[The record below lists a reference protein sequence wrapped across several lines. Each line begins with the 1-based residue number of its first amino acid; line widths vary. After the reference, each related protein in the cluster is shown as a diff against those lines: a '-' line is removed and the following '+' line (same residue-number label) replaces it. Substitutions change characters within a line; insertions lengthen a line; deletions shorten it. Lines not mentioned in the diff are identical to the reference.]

1 MVGAM
6 PILTMNRNL
15 AAVAAIASLATA
27 VSGCGGSSK
36 PGYCQDRTN
45 LQNSISGLTDI
56 KLGTG
61 AVSQLSTQLDKVRSD
76 AQTLVSSAKSDFPT
90 ETSAITRSIDN
101 LQTSIKATSSSPSAS
116 DVLAIGAGVKD
127 VADAI
132 TSFNQATK
140 DKC

>member
-1 MVGAM
+1 MA
-6 PILTMNRNL
+6 ILTMHRNL

-27 VSGCGGSSK
+27 VSACGGSSSK

-132 TSFNQATK
+132 KSFNQATS